1 NFPYFSTSIA
11 DFWRRWHITLGDWL
25 RNYLYFP
32 LGGSRRGLIRTC
44 GNLLIVMLLAGI
56 WHGSAWGFI
65 VWGISHGIALVVH
78 RLTAFLSDRLT
89 ILNLFWQHPLGIICA
104 WSLTQIMVFISW
116 IWFRLPNLPDS
127 GLVIQHLWGYPA
139 DQQFADKVYV
149 EALNSTQYQI
159 FYSLLTIAL
168 LMTVSYSCKAR
179 MKLDLSW
186 SIKIFLTPLCFYAVW
201 LLAPQG
207 SLPYIYFDF

>member
-1 NFPYFSTSIA
+1 
-11 DFWRRWHITLGDWL
+11 
-25 RNYLYFP
+25 
-32 LGGSRRGLIRTC
+32 
-44 GNLLIVMLLAGI
+44 
-56 WHGSAWGFI
+56 
-65 VWGISHGIALVVH
+65 
-78 RLTAFLSDRLT
+78 
-89 ILNLFWQHPLGIICA
+89 
-104 WSLTQIMVFISW
+104 
-116 IWFRLPNLPDS
+116 WFRLPNPSDS